1 MNSNQNSQQYS
12 IFKERQTK
20 ILVLIQQQQIIARE
34 LCLKNWEDTLEKL
47 KLRVQNE
54 NFKVFVV
61 GEFRRGKST
70 LINAL
75 LGQEILPAYAV
86 PTTAII
92 NEVKWGDSP
101 RALLHY
107 VKSGDNVSQPP
118 LEIPVEE
125 LSKYVVI
132 KEGMNQ
138 SQAFSESPYEKAE
151 IFWPLPIC
159 KNGVE
164 IIDSPGLN
172 EHEIREKVTMEYL
185 FNVDV
190 ILFVSVCDILGA
202 KSELDVIDYTLRGL
216 GHEDIF
222 FPCNKI
228 NMIRPKE
235 QDSVKQ
241 RAISLFAPRTKGG
254 AERVFFINALGAL
267 EGHLNANKA
276 EVEASGLPHLE
287 AELEK
292 FLATERGRL
301 KLILPAKELK
311 QSIQAARQT
320 IPERA
325 AMLITDIET
334 LKQRYAEVQEPL
346 QHLEILSGQIVAKVS
361 NFRADIQLIVS
372 EKARYFYGSIVNE
385 KLEKHENKIYKWVTE
400 YQIKNPVQIKEIFGI
415 STAIER
421 VVKEITEEI
430 AFQLEG
436 ELNTWQKSVLEP
448 YLNTRFDE
456 LKTDLDARAN
466 DFMSQLDDLHLKIA
480 GTSLTGQEVIKQAS
494 ALERI
499 LSVVG
504 ALIFGNMV
512 TATMGGLFGFKAMML
527 SLLQQFTLAVI
538 AITFV
543 GSNPLVLVPV
553 MLSGGLLEALIK
565 AQGFN
570 PEIKKQ
576 IQCKYTEHF
585 RQVIPERVN
594 EIAKAV
600 DDKLLQL
607 QNALDQG
614 MEKEIKNLDDQV
626 NSVLQ
631 EKEKGQVNVDD
642 KLRQLQALERTL
654 NDIDA
659 RLDDLIAQ
667 IAIE

>member
-1 MNSNQNSQQYS
+1 MNAHQESPQYS
-12 IFKERQTK
+12 IFKERQAN
-20 ILVLIQQQQIIARE
+20 LLRLIQQQQIIARE

-75 LGQEILPAYAV
+75 LGANILPAYAV

-101 RALLHY
+101 RAVLHY
-107 VKSGDNVSQPP
+107 KSRAGETQQTQ
-118 LEIPVEE
+118 EIPVEK
-125 LSKYVVI
+125 LSEYIVI
-132 KEGMNQ
+132 KGGTDQ

-151 IFWPLPIC
+151 IFWPLPLC

-172 EHEIREKVTMEYL
+172 EHEIRQKVTMEYL
-185 FNVDV
+185 SNVDV
-190 ILFVSVCDILGA
+190 ILFVSVCDILCS
-202 KSELDVIDYTLRGL
+202 KSELEVIDHTLRGM

-228 NMIRPKE
+228 NVIDDEEK
-235 QDSVKQ
+235 DVVKQ
-241 RAISLFAPRTKGG
+241 RAISVFAPRTKGG
-254 AERVFFINALGAL
+254 EARVFFLDAKGAL
-267 EGHLNANKA
+267 KGRLKGNKA
-276 EVEASGLPHLE
+276 EVEASDLPHLE

-346 QHLEILSGQIVAKVS
+346 QQLEILSGQIVAKVS

-372 EKARYFYGSIVNE
+372 EKARYFYRSIVDE

-415 STAIER
+415 SAAIER

-456 LKTDLDARAN
+456 LKTDLDARATQ
-466 DFMSQLDDLHLKIA
+466 FMSQLDDLRFKIA

-512 TATMGGLFGFKAMML
+512 TATMGGVFGFKAMIL
-527 SLLQQFTLAVI
+527 SLLQQLTLGLITI
-538 AITFV
+538 AFV

-553 MLSGGLLEALIK
+553 MLGGGLLEALIRAK
-565 AQGFN
+565 GLN

-576 IQCKYTEHF
+576 IQRKYTGHF

-607 QNALDQG
+607 QNALKQG
-614 MEKEIKNLDDQV
+614 MEKEINNLKDQV
-626 NSVLQ
+626 NSIMQ
-631 EKEKGQVNVDD
+631 EKQKGQVNVDD

-667 IAIE
+667 IAIQ